1 MTQVRKQFP
10 KVQKLFILLSYKSKL
25 ALLNLEQ
32 ETRSDISKNFML
44 LLRSLFPV
52 VIYEVFPKFML
63 FFILKSSLSYY
74 LWIVKLLEG
83 RFKILE

>member
-32 ETRSDISKNFML
+32 DEEWYLIKFY
-44 LLRSLFPV
+44 
-52 VIYEVFPKFML
+52 VIIEK
-63 FFILKSSLSYY
+63 SLSCGN
-74 LWIVKLLEG
+74 LWGFPQIYVVFYFKKFLIILPVDYQITG
-83 RFKILE
+83 RKI

>member
-10 KVQKLFILLSYKSKL
+10 KVQKLCILLSYKSKL